1 MTGVAIIK
9 VKPEDD
15 GIRLNRWFLKYY
27 HNLPLARL
35 QKLLRTKQI
44 KVDGKKAESALKLAS
59 GQELRIPPMEEKPA
73 EKNIK
78 RVSPKDEEMIRSL
91 LIYKDENIIVL
102 NKPSGLAVQ
111 GGTNTLHHV
120 DGMLEALKFEKE
132 EAPKLVHRIDK
143 ETSGI
148 LVLARDRKNA
158 EVLTRA
164 FKERDLD
171 KTYLALVRGCPKK
184 LSGEVKANLLKVGE
198 KMKVDN
204 EGKKALTEYR
214 VVDTVGN
221 KFALVEAKPMTGRTH
236 QIRAHLEYL
245 GTPIVGDDKYF
256 GEKRER
262 IGILKDKLYLHA
274 YKIDLSEIYN
284 EKLVISAPVPE
295 YFHEAFQT
303 LGIEFKE

>member
-27 HNLPLARL
+27 PNLPLARL

-274 YKIDLSEIYN
+274 YKIDLSSIYKN
-284 EKLVISAPVPE
+284 LRITAKLPD
-295 YFHEAFQT
+295 YFAEALTT
-303 LGIEFKE
+303 LGLEIGD